1 VSQKEEKERDIM
13 KEIQDL
19 AIKFYWI
26 EVKIN
31 EMQELLNFANVIINN
46 LVINN
51 GEIRGLA
58 NQILQYVE
66 QNKDY
71 ERFENDFVRIIKDHS
86 DVMAQFVLFT
96 KRFADVVGIF
106 ARNYNEIKETYDKLK
121 KLGEQSA
128 KGNTD

>member
-1 VSQKEEKERDIM
+1 MSQKEEKEKDII
-13 KEIQDL
+13 KEIEDL
-19 AIKFYWI
+19 SIKFYWI

-31 EMQELLNFANVIINN
+31 EMQDLLNFANAIINN

-58 NQILQYVE
+58 NQVLQYAE
-66 QNKDY
+66 QNKGY
-71 ERFENDFVRIIKDHS
+71 ERFENDFVRIIKNHS
-86 DVMAQFVLFT
+86 DVMAQFLLFT
-96 KRFADVVGIF
+96 KRFADVVGTF

-121 KLGEQSA
+121 KLGEQSG